1 MKTIYYQFLENYP
14 ADRMNIVGETE
25 KSYVLGF
32 ADIPNSENEICATK
46 SDEGKKW
53 FWTKEEA
60 DSTFK
65 AEKIESLKKQLEEL
79 EKN

>member
-1 MKTIYYQFLENYP
+1 MKTIYYQFTPNSP

-32 ADIPNSENEICATK
+32 ADFEAKNEICATK
-46 SDEGKKW
+46 SDEGKIW

-60 DSTFK
+60 DAS
-65 AEKIESLKKQLEEL
+65 KIRKIQELKNQLAEL
-79 EKN
+79 ENA